1 MRMKVSFYTLGCK
14 LNQNE
19 TEALSD
25 AFVKEGFTVLPWGF
39 PENGPLPLLCIIN
52 TCTVTSKA
60 EQKAR
65 RIIRCCLH
73 YGCTVLVTGCYA
85 QLERESLEKLGEEKN
100 SAGELFVFPGQGKE
114 KLLNLPRYL
123 VDTLKISRKESLSV
137 IKAQLAAAIKNFNS
151 EFYHTGTQRHRV
163 IGIRKTRSTLRV
175 SVSPC
180 EDKREIVSLDCE
192 KNPFSFNPLH
202 FSFHS
207 RSFLKIQDGCD
218 YSCAY
223 CRVPLARGKSISLE
237 SKEVLARL
245 KALEDSGMA
254 EAVLTGVNICQYAD
268 PENSSRRLPELL
280 RFLLDNTRSIAIR
293 LSSIEPDT
301 HSITNC
307 NTENSGGFFIAL
319 SHPRIR
325 NHFHLSVQSGSD
337 SVLAVMGRNYKAQD
351 IIWMVKKLR
360 EIRDDPFIA
369 CDIITGFPGETEDDF
384 EKTAGL
390 CRIVDFAWI
399 HAFPYSKRPGTTAA
413 SIKKGIVS
421 ERVAGKRLNLL
432 MDYAK
437 NGKTEYIR
445 RWQGKIV
452 DAVAIN
458 SAGQMP
464 MGKDSPSES
473 PGEPVQTGITND
485 FFPFFPALTDNYIKI
500 RCKSRERIAL
510 DGSYRRIAPGNAC
523 RCRIVRAASPAE
535 SGFDAWA
542 ELVE

>member
-1 MRMKVSFYTLGCK
+1 MKVSFYTLGCK

-39 PENGPLPLLCIIN
+39 PENDPLPLLCIIN

-65 RIIRCCLH
+65 RIIRYCLH

-85 QLERESLEKLGEEKN
+85 QLEQKAIEILGEEKN
-100 SAGELFVFPGQGKE
+100 SAGELFIFPGQGKE
-114 KLLNLPRYL
+114 KLLDLPRYL
-123 VDTLKISRKESLSV
+123 VDTLNGFDKNSLNINSQFSTAISNFISQSSEDRKVRKEGSKITEMHTNLCDLVSLR
-137 IKAQLAAAIKNFNS
+137 
-151 EFYHTGTQRHRV
+151 E
-163 IGIRKTRSTLRV
+163 
-175 SVSPC
+175 
-180 EDKREIVSLDCE
+180 EKREIISR
-192 KNPFSFNPLH
+192 NPFSFNPRH

-245 KALEDSGMA
+245 KALEDFGMA
-254 EAVLTGVNICQYAD
+254 EAVLTGVNICQYTD

-307 NTENSGGFFIAL
+307 NTENSGVFFKAL

-390 CRIVDFAWI
+390 CRIADFAWI
-399 HAFPYSKRPGTTAA
+399 HVFPYSKRPGTTAA

-437 NGKTEYIR
+437 SGKNEYIR

-464 MGKDSPSES
+464 IGKDSPSES

-500 RCKSRERIAL
+500 RCNSRERIAL

-542 ELVE
+542 ELIE